1 MRYGNLLLKIGTV
14 VTILAMVA
22 LALYS
27 SDALAVCTRYFCTG
41 AVGVFAVAS
50 TVGLATRLRA

>member
-1 MRYGNLLLKIGTV
+1 MSYGNLIYKIGAV
-14 VTILAMVA
+14 AAMIAMVG

-41 AVGVFAVAS
+41 AVGIFAVAS